1 MFVKLLE
8 MLMVFVVDAFNLII
22 TTFCELLDAVM
33 VPIVSSLPNLDWD
46 WSPFFDMFGAMNRW
60 VALDWAFNLLIAYI
74 VFCLCVAGI
83 KWLLGLIP
91 TIN

>member
-1 MFVKLLE
+1 MLVDLLE
-8 MLMVFVVDAFNLII
+8 MLMVFVIDAFNLII
-22 TTFCELLDAVM
+22 TTFCKLLDEVM
-33 VPIVSSLPNLDWD
+33 IPIVNLLPRLDWD
-46 WSPFFDMFGAMNRW
+46 WSPFLGVMGVVNDW
-60 VALDWAFNLLIAYI
+60 IALDWAFSLLTAYI